1 MATLNFDLRQYY
13 NWCKDYPL
21 VIHDFAYVNNYV
33 VVKIKISIL
42 EQLYASGYT
51 SMN

>member
-33 VVKIKISIL
+33 VVQIKISIL
-42 EQLYASGYT
+42 EQLYSSGYIN
-51 SMN
+51 MK

>member
-33 VVKIKISIL
+33 VVQIKISIL